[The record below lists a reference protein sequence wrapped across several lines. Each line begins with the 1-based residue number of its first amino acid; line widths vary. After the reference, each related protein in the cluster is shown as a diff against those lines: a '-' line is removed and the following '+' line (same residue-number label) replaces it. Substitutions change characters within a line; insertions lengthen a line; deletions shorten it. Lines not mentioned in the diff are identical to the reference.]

1 MKLTK
6 GKVIGLACAAFGA
19 LIGGIFDDFAREAE
33 IKEAVEE
40 YMAAKEKREAKQ
52 EDKEV
57 D

>member
-40 YMAAKEKREAKQ
+40 YMAAKEKEEQEAKQ
-52 EDKEV
+52 E
-57 D
+57 

>member
-6 GKVIGLACAAFGA
+6 GKIIGLLCAGIGA

-40 YMAAKEKREAKQ
+40 YMAAKEKEQEAK
-52 EDKEV
+52 D
-57 D
+57 